1 MIICHQKI
9 WNTSTKFYSQL
20 TCSNFMET
28 TEHEVLF
35 FLYSW
40 LVVVAF
46 WLFYGLLYRSQSKEW
61 KKDKDLYSFDDPTW
75 SSVTLWKLESSTW
88 IIQNE
93 KEENFFFF
101 FPENISFKHMSSI
114 GLWSN
119 LESNAYLF
127 LHVARNSVFSTDTF
141 SLFLKPKT
149 GSSVLVNK

>member
-1 MIICHQKI
+1 MIISDIMKAGEF
-9 WNTSTKFYSQL
+9 NMNYSEWEGG
-20 TCSNFMET
+20 NF
-28 TEHEVLF
+28 
-35 FLYSW
+35 
-40 LVVVAF
+40 
-46 WLFYGLLYRSQSKEW
+46 
-61 KKDKDLYSFDDPTW
+61 
-75 SSVTLWKLESSTW
+75 
-88 IIQNE
+88 
-93 KEENFFFF
+93 FFFF